1 MTLKVI
7 GPDGMLGNTVASTT
21 WTRSNPCGLPQRS
34 LSNRDGCAHMGKLPP
49 VW

>member
-34 LSNRDGCAHMGKLPP
+34 LSNRDGWARIGKLPP
-49 VW
+49 V